1 MKIAIRTTVDL
12 NLVRDDTKINDALAA
27 VNGKAIEHTYSYVSQ
42 IAALAI
48 DAEARLEALRLP
60 KKYRQG
66 AQLEAVSGS
75 PVPSKYKFN
84 RVGTRIVLERG
95 ATDWFLVSVKRD
107 VIHATGGYNILR
119 LTEKQD
125 EAVVELVRQSYS
137 TVIDISRGI

>member
-1 MKIAIRTTVDL
+1 MKIPVGIMH
-12 NLVRDDTKINDALAA
+12 DAKVNQALLQ
-27 VNGKAIEHTYSYVSQ
+27 VNGKACDHTFTQGAQ
-42 IAALAI
+42 IFELSKLA
-48 DAEARLEALRLP
+48 ESRLEALRLP

-75 PVPSKYKFN
+75 PVPNKYKFN
-84 RVGTRIVLERG
+84 RVGTRIMLERG
-95 ATDWFLVSVKRD
+95 ATDWFLVSVKRE

-137 TVIDISRGI
+137 TVIDTSREN